1 MMDAP
6 VEEPDGWSEYGL
18 EAMSILFIH
27 IGNDG
32 KNVPHHYLV
41 FNAMIVCAIC
51 EFTNNICRY
60 DPAVSDHHDFSGFEE
75 AKVDDADLT
84 WEKSSAPHIKPY
96 IHQAYS
102 GNGHYQCSVCKSCAN
117 ELQTRKENI
126 VHYRQSY
133 VFAILN
139 KCFIA
144 IHACI
149 IHCEYS
155 SESYDAHIWMMIL
168 SWHGVSTWH

>member
-1 MMDAP
+1 MCHDRCP
-6 VEEPDGWSEYGL
+6 CRRTRWVERVWLGVDVNY
-18 EAMSILFIH
+18 IH
-27 IGNDG
+27 THW
-32 KNVPHHYLV
+32 KRWQKCTTSL

-60 DPAVSDHHDFSGFEE
+60 DPAVSDHHDFSGFQE

-117 ELQTRKENI
+117 ELQTRKEHI

-139 KCFIA
+139 KCSIG

-155 SESYDAHIWMMIL
+155 SESYDTHIWMIL